1 MWQVANSLE
10 SVCELVSEW
19 KVTFFIYL
27 FFFLLFLTKEGTGT
41 DIVVYRENVEKEE
54 L

>member
-1 MWQVANSLE
+1 MIFSFFFFLK
-10 SVCELVSEW
+10 C
-19 KVTFFIYL
+19 FFISV
-27 FFFLLFLTKEGTGT
+27 FFLLFITKEGTGT